1 MRHTPCFDAHG
12 DCVLQVVFLIAAV
25 FVMMEA
31 SEELDADE
39 DLDAKYM
46 VTPSEP
52 DVHQLTP
59 NLCPCS

>member
-1 MRHTPCFDAHG
+1 MCIVRDTPCFGAHG
-12 DCVLQVVFLIAAV
+12 DCVPVQVVFLIAAI
-25 FVMMEA
+25 FVMWEA

-52 DVHQLTP
+52 ST
-59 NLCPCS
+59 N

>member
-1 MRHTPCFDAHG
+1 MRHTPSFDAHG
-12 DCVLQVVFLIAAV
+12 DCVLQVVFLIAAI

-52 DVHQLTP
+52 ST
-59 NLCPCS
+59 N